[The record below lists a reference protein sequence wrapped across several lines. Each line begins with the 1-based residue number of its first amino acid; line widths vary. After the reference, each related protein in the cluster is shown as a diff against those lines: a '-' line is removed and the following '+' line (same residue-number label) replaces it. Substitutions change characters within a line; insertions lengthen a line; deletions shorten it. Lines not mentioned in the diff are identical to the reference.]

1 MAGGQ
6 KSQNLVSRPCTGI
19 GAGKRIAEKG
29 CVCVHK
35 DFNYF
40 PTESEME
47 SSSIRNVGRSCRS
60 QSWSRRCGF
69 SHCLPA
75 IPLTH

>member
-6 KSQNLVSRPCTGI
+6 KSQNLVSRPCTGT
-19 GAGKRIAEKG
+19 GEGKRRAEKG
-29 CVCVHK
+29 CVCVHN

-47 SSSIRNVGRSCRS
+47 NSNIRNLGRSCREV
-60 QSWSRRCGF
+60 RAGV
-69 SHCLPA
+69 
-75 IPLTH
+75 